1 VRRKLAPRVTAIVA
15 ALLAVCGCARVVPER
30 PEPVDCRACEEL
42 DVAPVS
48 TASEGGAPRSEVASR
63 SITVEGDER
72 FATKRIGAGGGDA
85 DDGSSKRPRR
95 TRRIDVELVRAP
107 FEDAVRFLADSGR
120 FNVVVEAA
128 SASDV
133 TVSLRDVEPYD
144 ALEVIAEAKGL
155 AVRMRRGIV
164 VVSPSTKAP

>member
-1 VRRKLAPRVTAIVA
+1 M
-15 ALLAVCGCARVVPER
+15 
-30 PEPVDCRACEEL
+30 
-42 DVAPVS
+42 APVS
-48 TASEGGAPRSEVASR
+48 VTPGDAPPRSDVASR

-85 DDGSSKRPRR
+85 EEGASRRPRR

-107 FEDAVRFLADSGR
+107 FDDAVRFLADSGR
-120 FNVVVEAA
+120 FNVVIEGA

>member
-1 VRRKLAPRVTAIVA
+1 
-15 ALLAVCGCARVVPER
+15 
-30 PEPVDCRACEEL
+30 VDCRACEEL

-48 TASEGGAPRSEVASR
+48 TPSEGAAPPSDVVSR
-63 SITVEGDER
+63 TITLEGDER
-72 FATKRIGAGGGDA
+72 FATKRIGASSDA
-85 DDGSSKRPRR
+85 DDGSSRRPRR

-107 FEDAVRFLADSGR
+107 FDDAVRFLADSGR
-120 FNVVVEAA
+120 FNVVIEGA

-164 VVSPSTKAP
+164 IVSPSTKGP